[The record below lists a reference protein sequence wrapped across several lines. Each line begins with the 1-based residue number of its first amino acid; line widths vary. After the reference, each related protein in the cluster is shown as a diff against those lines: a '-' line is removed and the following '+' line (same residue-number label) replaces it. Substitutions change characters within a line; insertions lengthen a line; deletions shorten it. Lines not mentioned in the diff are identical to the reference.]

1 MKPFAHRTH
10 YKSVGHWL
18 TYNGK
23 WVALIAV
30 ILLLGVYLERNNS
43 ESVPADHI
51 VTWVG
56 CTELT
61 EEEEEAITAAM
72 EAVSTDENGDG
83 EVIVTIRQFAID
95 FRVDATEEAAEETY
109 YNTLK
114 LLNQLNDADSYLFL
128 MDDPEKF
135 QFNTGVLQYLNG
147 DISGEEDNYE
157 CENWAEMCVAWSYD
171 GFDRTVYLGRRALFE
186 EDADYETTFPGGNA
200 LFAALTGV
208 A

>member
-10 YKSVGHWL
+10 YVSVGHWF

-23 WVALIAV
+23 WVALAAI
-30 ILLLGVYLERNNS
+30 ILLLGIYLYHNNS
-43 ESVPADHI
+43 DSVPSDYI

-61 EEEEEAITAAM
+61 EEEEEAVTAAM
-72 EAVSTDENGDG
+72 EAAGADENGDG
-83 EVIVTIRQFAID
+83 EVVVTIRQFVID
-95 FRVDATEEAAEETY
+95 FRVDATDEAAEETY

-128 MDDPEKF
+128 LDDPKKF
-135 QFNTGVLQYLNG
+135 QFTTGVLQYLDG
-147 DISGEEDNYE
+147 VIPGEEDNYE
-157 CENWAEMCVAWSYD
+157 CENWADMCVAWSCE
-171 GFDRTVYLGRRALFE
+171 GFERTAYLGRRALFE
-186 EDADYETTFPGGNA
+186 EDADYEVTFPGGNA
-200 LFAALTGV
+200 LFTALTGL